1 MGSPLSNIL
10 LVLLLTTNVYIT
22 PTFSAPL
29 TRRNSPLSGVE
40 EGAIVVKN
48 TINTVSK
55 KLGSLLHPGATTA
68 ATDSSVLL
76 SKVSPPVPP
85 PLPPAGWTPLMA
97 EKATHGTVKIQS
109 LSLPSLVKT
118 HPSPAALEGEG
129 AEVAVKAMDLAK
141 THSASPK
148 DKKCRSSRREGRS
161 GNKHPV
167 PVAATNGN
175 VAEAATT
182 VAKASK
188 EDIKLSILRSTAKS
202 FGKQLATTTLLTLG
216 GIGLGYEGEKVA
228 EDIYD
233 DHHHHRDHHAG
244 TPNIAPGL
252 APEQLDGLVKS
263 YRAKVL
269 TASQKEEMVKAVW
282 KQSTDGNINGH

>member
-1 MGSPLSNIL
+1 M
-10 LVLLLTTNVYIT
+10 

-141 THSASPK
+141 THSASPSVLPNVIERTGSVGAAVEK
-148 DKKCRSSRREGRS
+148 AGPETS
-161 GNKHPV
+161 HPV